1 MSTPESIASAFAKGL
16 MEGLLASKEPKEK
29 RPQVIKQDDV
39 RKAVAEFLGPL
50 VEEPQPG
57 EQMGMPFSTD
67 PDEIAEMTL
76 RRVHEARERAA
87 AQDQEEENPPRPTTY
102 DPNAPNPSPWM
113 SP

>member
-1 MSTPESIASAFAKGL
+1 MSTPESL
-16 MEGLLASKEPKEK
+16 MEALGRGLASVILQAQKEPKEK

-50 VEEPQPG
+50 VEEPTPPQ
-57 EQMGMPFSTD
+57 QMDIFSAD

-76 RRVHEARERAA
+76 RKVHEARERAA